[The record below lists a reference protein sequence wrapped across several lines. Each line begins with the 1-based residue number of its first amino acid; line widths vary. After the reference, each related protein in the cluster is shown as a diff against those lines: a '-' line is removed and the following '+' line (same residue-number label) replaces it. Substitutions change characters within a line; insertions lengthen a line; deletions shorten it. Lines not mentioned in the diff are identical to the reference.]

1 MRRPA
6 TDEERPAGY
15 RDLFV
20 LVEYRAVFTAS
31 VLSWI
36 GDYLCKAAVALL
48 VFDRTGSVL
57 ASAAAFAVGYLP
69 WLTAGPLLAAV
80 AERYPSRSVMIFCD
94 LVRAALIGLIAIPGV
109 PVAVLLVLL
118 FASGLFAPPFEAARS
133 SQLPHI
139 LTGDLYPLG
148 IAFNN
153 AIFHL
158 AQVFGYAAGGMIA
171 GYNPHAALLLNAGT
185 FVGSAFLLRRY
196 VKLRPATLGATHRL
210 GLWRETGQGY
220 AVVFGD
226 PVMRAIALITFA
238 TVTFVIVPEGLAAAW
253 AAEIDGGGAAQGF
266 IMAANPLGV
275 AIGGLILTRLL
286 RSRTRTRL
294 IRPLAVLAPLTLVP
308 ALLDLPLAGVLLLV
322 AASGVVMSLL
332 LPAAQALFKSVLPT
346 DYRARAFGVM
356 NSGIQIAQGT
366 AILATGALSERFPT
380 SSVIGAWCGAGV
392 VLMLFVTFRP
402 LVRPEPS
409 APSPDPAERTR

>member
-1 MRRPA
+1 MIRPA
-6 TDEERPAGY
+6 TDEERPARY

-57 ASAAAFAVGYLP
+57 VSAATFAVGYLP

-80 AERYPSRSVMIFCD
+80 AERYPSRSVMICCD

-118 FASGLFAPPFEAARS
+118 FASGLLAPPFEAARS
-133 SQLPHI
+133 AQLPHI
-139 LTGDLYPLG
+139 LTGDRYPLG
-148 IAFNN
+148 VAFNN
-153 AIFHL
+153 TTFHV
-158 AQVFGYAAGGMIA
+158 AQVFGYAAGGVIA
-171 GYNPHAALLLNAGT
+171 GYSPHAALLLNAGT
-185 FVGSAFLLRRY
+185 FVGSAFLLHRY
-196 VKLRPATLGATHRL
+196 VKLRPATLAATHRT
-210 GLWRETGQGY
+210 GLWRETRQGY

-226 PVMRAIALITFA
+226 PVMRAIAFIAFA

-253 AAEIDGGGAAQGF
+253 ASEIDGGGAAQGL

-308 ALLDLPLAGVLLLV
+308 ALLDPPLVGVLLLV
-322 AASGVVMSLL
+322 TASGVVMSLL
-332 LPAAQALFKSVLPT
+332 LPAAQALFKDVLPHE
-346 DYRARAFGVM
+346 YRARAFGVM
-356 NSGIQIAQGT
+356 NSGIQIAQGG
-366 AILATGALSERFPT
+366 AILTTGALSERFST
-380 SSVIGAWCGAGV
+380 STVIGAWCGAGV
-392 VLMLFVTFRP
+392 LLMLLVTFRP
-402 LVRPEPS
+402 LARPEPS
-409 APSPDPAERTR
+409 ALPPASTEGTG